1 MCCVGQ
7 MLAQRSIS
15 SDQGAEQLLQI
26 NKLVGKIQRK
36 VTSQQGAAAEAS
48 RWYHKWLKIKG
59 LRH

>member
-1 MCCVGQ
+1 